1 MLECHL
7 CMLVLCGH
15 VIRMFC
21 TVFGWCMRVL
31 RVCEL
36 ETPGALLYFWWWCRC
51 SRFVYIVGE
60 ECDGVVEKT
69 FVFCVDC
76 DFDCAC
82 GNALVGVCAC
92 ACEPVCAV
100 YWDVML

>member
-1 MLECHL
+1 M
-7 CMLVLCGH
+7 
-15 VIRMFC
+15 
-21 TVFGWCMRVL
+21 
-31 RVCEL
+31 
-36 ETPGALLYFWWWCRC
+36 
-51 SRFVYIVGE
+51 YIVGE